1 MKIFISGKING
12 CKNYRDIFSEAERK
26 LIEIGCTTVNPC
38 IVSDKVTRCLSSFGM
53 KPELKD
59 FMREDIRELCGCD
72 DIFMLDNWTDS
83 EGATYEFLIAKKVLG
98 IPIFFSVESLKEE
111 LLKNTD

>member
-12 CKNYRDIFSEAERK
+12 CKNYRDIFS
-26 LIEIGCTTVNPC
+26 
-38 IVSDKVTRCLSSFGM
+38 
-53 KPELKD
+53 
-59 FMREDIRELCGCD
+59 
-72 DIFMLDNWTDS
+72 
-83 EGATYEFLIAKKVLG
+83 IAKKVLG